1 MSRSKNY
8 YVILGVTAAASL
20 EELKSAYRRLARQF
34 HPDVA
39 GTAEVER
46 FRDIQEAYETL
57 ASPDKRRAYDLTCRV
72 EISYGGGAGSVAEPR
87 FEPLST
93 PKRRRWGRRSRAVD
107 SVAEIMLS
115 PEEARQG
122 GTLSFEVRVG
132 EDCDACE
139 GTGQGFMVWCW
150 DCDGTGE
157 IKRYRRVSFSI
168 PAGVEHGASLSTSLG
183 PGLRDLRARVIISL
197 AQAY

>member
-39 GTAEVER
+39 GTAEVEQ

-57 ASPDKRRAYDLTCRV
+57 ASLDKRRAYDLTCGV
-72 EISYGGGAGSVAEPR
+72 DISYGGGAGSVAEPR

-122 GTLSFEVRVG
+122 GTLSFRSPG
-132 EDCDACE
+132 RGRLRRLRGDR
-139 GTGQGFMVWCW
+139 TGF
-150 DCDGTGE
+150 
-157 IKRYRRVSFSI
+157 
-168 PAGVEHGASLSTSLG
+168 HGLVL
-183 PGLRDLRARVIISL
+183 GLRRNRGDQALPSSQLFNPSRCGARS
-197 AQAY
+197 